1 MWRMAPQ
8 AMQSQQP
15 PPTTPSALVL
25 PYFFS
30 LITGSG
36 SKLIPSTDPCWF
48 VSCSG
53 FVAVYLFLNS
63 LMILSKK
70 LLDLA

>member
-15 PPTTPSALVL
+15 PPTTPSAVVL

-30 LITGSG
+30 LVTGSG
-36 SKLIPSTDPCWF
+36 SKFPVLIPVGLYP
-48 VSCSG
+48 VL
-53 FVAVYLFLNS
+53 VLLLF
-63 LMILSKK
+63 ICF
-70 LLDLA
+70 